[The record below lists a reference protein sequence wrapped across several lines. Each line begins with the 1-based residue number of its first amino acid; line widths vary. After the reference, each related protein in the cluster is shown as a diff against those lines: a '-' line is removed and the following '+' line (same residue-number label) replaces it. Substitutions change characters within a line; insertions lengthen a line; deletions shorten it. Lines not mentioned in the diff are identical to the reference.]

1 MKKIAIVGGGACGVA
16 TFVDLVIKICAN
28 QLQSKT
34 EIIWF
39 EKDKKIGYGVAF
51 GSDQK
56 GHILNT
62 QADLM
67 GIFSEEPG
75 HFSDWLKESGEI
87 KNEEVLGEV
96 AETSYTSRRFYGDY
110 MALQAKTF
118 LEKAQN
124 CGLKVS
130 LICEEVQKISVN
142 KDTYLIKTKEGNK
155 YESNLTVLGMGVPRP
170 NNYDEF
176 LGHPNYV
183 DFPWPSDPILEK
195 MGEAKAIGIIGCSL
209 SAIDTV
215 VTLVDNGYDKKI
227 WMFSPDGL
235 LPRVQPVE
243 NKPYKRTHLTLPKVH
258 ELQRNTL
265 HRLWVK
271 DIFRLFQ
278 QDVEQS
284 VGKPLDWK
292 SLNREG
298 KDQLKLLK
306 EDIEAAENGG
316 DDLLNMTYCL
326 RYDASEIW
334 SELEADEKIKFMKWF
349 GPHWGITRHGMP
361 LQNAYKLRDLLESGQ
376 LEIISCMDRVTS
388 EGKKNKFKV
397 KQVNGIELDMDLLIN
412 ATGSPGKLEEMDG
425 ELVKGMLKDELI
437 LPYPA
442 GGALI
447 NKRTM
452 EAIAPNRGPGLFV
465 TGHLANGIL
474 MDVNA
479 VWFNVR
485 VIGTMNEEIL
495 MRLKYDCS

>member
-28 QLQSKT
+28 QLQAKT

-39 EKDKKIGYGVAF
+39 EKDKRIGYGVAF

-67 GIFSEEPG
+67 GIFAEEPA

-87 KNEEVLGEV
+87 KNDEVLGDK

-110 MALQAKTF
+110 MALQAEKF
-118 LEKAQN
+118 LEKAKA
-124 CGLKVS
+124 CGLKVKVV
-130 LICEEVQKISVN
+130 CEEVVN
-142 KDTYLIKTKEGNK
+142 ITVNHDTYHIKTKEGNTFN
-155 YESNLTVLGMGVPRP
+155 SNLTVLGIGVPKP

-176 LGHPNYV
+176 LQHPNYI
-183 DFPWPSDPILEK
+183 DFPWPSEPILEK
-195 MGEAKAIGIIGCSL
+195 ISEAKDVGILGCSL

-227 WMFSPDGL
+227 RLFSPDGL
-235 LPRVQPVE
+235 LPRVQPLE
-243 NKPYKRTHLTLPKVH
+243 NKPYNRTHLTLPNVH
-258 ELQRNTL
+258 KLQRNSI
-265 HRLWVK
+265 HRLFVK
-271 DIFRLFQ
+271 DVFRLFQ
-278 QDVEQS
+278 KDVEES
-284 VGKPLDWK
+284 VGKKLDWK
-292 SLNREG
+292 AMNREG

-316 DDLLNMTYCL
+316 DDLMNMTYCL

-334 SELEADEKIKFMKWF
+334 SEMEADEKIKFMKWF
-349 GPHWGITRHGMP
+349 GPHWGITRHAMP

-388 EGKKNKFKV
+388 DDESQKFKV
-397 KQVNGIELDMDLLIN
+397 KQVNGEVLDVDLLIN
-412 ATGSPGKLEEMDG
+412 ATGSPGNLEQMDG
-425 ELVKGMLKDELI
+425 ELVNCMLKEELI

-479 VWFNVR
+479 VWFNVK
-485 VIGTMNEEIL
+485 VIGTMTEEIL